1 MQHPVSPIRTLH
13 TAEVRQAITRLGV
26 PFGLCDTW
34 LPSDAQAASVAVPN
48 ETIWRTRAAPWV
60 SDAIMVERRLPWRAN
75 ASTIPSTEQRARI
88 GSMRGG
94 LALNDLTERTG
105 QAD

>member
-60 SDAIMVERRLPWRAN
+60 SDAIMVERRLPD
-75 ASTIPSTEQRARI
+75 
-88 GSMRGG
+88 M
-94 LALNDLTERTG
+94 ERVG
-105 QAD
+105 KVS